1 MRNIKKSV
9 TVTNINVFKPNVK
22 TLALEPV
29 GSFEVLGGLGE
40 RLARS
45 RAQREYGRECVVI
58 VNNTTRTFTM
68 DADTFFKY
76 AHEVTDACT
85 DCDASNDCDGC
96 DDNGAYGDSADVD

>member
-1 MRNIKKSV
+1 MRTIKKSV
-9 TVTNINVFKPNVK
+9 TVTNVNVFKPNVD
-22 TLALEPV
+22 TLVLEPV

-45 RAQREYGRECVVI
+45 RAQREYGRECIVI

-76 AHEVTDACT
+76 AHEVTCACD
-85 DCDASNDCDGC
+85 DCDDKDDSDDC
-96 DDNGAYGDSADVD
+96 DDNGAYGDSTDAD

>member
-9 TVTNINVFKPNVK
+9 TVTNVNVFKPNVK

-45 RAQREYGRECVVI
+45 RAQREYGRDCVVI

-68 DADTFFKY
+68 DSDTFFKY
-76 AHEVTDACT
+76 AREVTDVCA
-85 DCDASNDCDGC
+85 DCDAAECDGC
-96 DDNGAYGDSADVD
+96 DDNGAYGDSTDVD

>member
-1 MRNIKKSV
+1 MRALKKTV
-9 TVTNINVFKPNVK
+9 TVTNVSVFKPNVK
-22 TLALEPV
+22 TLALEHV

-76 AHEVTDACT
+76 AHEVTDAC
-85 DCDASNDCDGC
+85 NDY
-96 DDNGAYGDSADVD
+96 DDNGAYGDSSDVD

>member
-1 MRNIKKSV
+1 MRSIKKTV
-9 TVTNINVFKPNVK
+9 TVTNVNVFRPNTA

-58 VNNTTRTFTM
+58 VNNTTRTYTM
-68 DADTFFKY
+68 DAETFFKY
-76 AHEVTDACT
+76 AHEVK
-85 DCDASNDCDGC
+85 DGEALE
-96 DDNGAYGDSADVD
+96 DDSDEE

>member
-1 MRNIKKSV
+1 MRSIKKTV
-9 TVTNINVFKPNVK
+9 TVTNVNVFKPNVD

-68 DADTFFKY
+68 DSDTFFRY
-76 AHEVTDACT
+76 AHEVTDVCA
-85 DCDASNDCDGC
+85 DCDGY
-96 DDNGAYGDSADVD
+96 DDNDTYGDASDVD